1 LLVFDGNLN
10 ILSRSGEEN
19 KKWFRNI
26 FNENYEYIRNYLYY
40 LSGDMALSEDLVQDV
55 FLQLWEKK
63 DSIKNET
70 VRAFLFTVAK
80 NNFLKNRR
88 RASYDLKFQASLFEN
103 TENKSPEYMLEMKE
117 FDEKLQRILS
127 GLPEKSRTVF
137 LMHRIDGMTYKE
149 IAKNLQVSVKAVEKQ
164 MSKAL
169 SVLNDKLGK
178 KI

>member
-1 LLVFDGNLN
+1 
-10 ILSRSGEEN
+10 
-19 KKWFRNI
+19 
-26 FNENYEYIRNYLYY
+26 
-40 LSGDMALSEDLVQDV
+40 
-55 FLQLWEKK
+55 
-63 DSIKNET
+63 
-70 VRAFLFTVAK
+70 
-80 NNFLKNRR
+80 
-88 RASYDLKFQASLFEN
+88 
-103 TENKSPEYMLEMKE
+103 MKE

>member
-1 LLVFDGNLN
+1 LN
-10 ILSRSGEEN
+10 ILSRNGEEN
-19 KKWFRNI
+19 KEWFRNI

-55 FLQLWEKK
+55 FLQLWQKK
-63 DSIKNET
+63 DSIKSET

-88 RASYDLKFQASLFEN
+88 RASYDLKFKASLFEN
-103 TENKSPEYMLEMKE
+103 TENKSPEYLLEMKE
-117 FDEKLQRILS
+117 FDKKLQRILS
-127 GLPEKSRTVF
+127 ELPNKSRTVF
-137 LMHRIDGMTYKE
+137 LMHRLDGMTYNE
-149 IAKNLQVSVKAVEKQ
+149 IAQNLQVSVKAVEKQ

-169 SVLNDKLGK
+169 SILNEKLGK